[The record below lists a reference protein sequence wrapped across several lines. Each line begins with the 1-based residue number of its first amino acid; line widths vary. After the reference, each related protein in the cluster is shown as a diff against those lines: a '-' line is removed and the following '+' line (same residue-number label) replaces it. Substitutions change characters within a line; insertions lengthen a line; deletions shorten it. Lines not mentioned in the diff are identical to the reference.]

1 MPAGRSDFTAP
12 NTHSGGLGGGD
23 PGGLPG
29 GPPLAPLGEGVAQDP
44 AQQEGAAGQSAPE
57 DAQGGQEPPDVR
69 QAPTEG
75 KQEPDVA
82 GPPPPE
88 SDGESEPLSEPVT
101 IPRDQQSDR
110 GAADQEEGPG
120 APSDGLPALGASPS
134 PGPGQED
141 ETPLPDL
148 GKEDPRVQEG
158 GESGDDYSHSSGDGN
173 QDPWARDDP
182 RLSAW
187 VPVWRRLGWDWE
199 TNPLPAH
206 GFQAG
211 SPLPDAWKEALAR
224 VADDEEWRPTP
235 AHVEDF
241 LSWYAQAEDK
251 DEWTDPRFITP
262 VGVKQEGERV
272 SLNQKWWILLFLDQE
287 RAYRVRPAY
296 RPPRRPRSPPG
307 TLFGSRWGGRR
318 DHQMEPQWAGQAPEA
333 PREPTPANG
342 EEEEGP
348 SPWAELS

>member
-1 MPAGRSDFTAP
+1 MDQQGSEREAGKRAEVP
-12 NTHSGGLGGGD
+12 
-23 PGGLPG
+23 
-29 GPPLAPLGEGVAQDP
+29 
-44 AQQEGAAGQSAPE
+44 
-57 DAQGGQEPPDVR
+57 
-69 QAPTEG
+69 QA
-75 KQEPDVA
+75 
-82 GPPPPE
+82 
-88 SDGESEPLSEPVT
+88 SDGGRP
-101 IPRDQQSDR
+101 D
-110 GAADQEEGPG
+110 
-120 APSDGLPALGASPS
+120 LGAQPS
-134 PGPGQED
+134 PGPSRGD
-141 ETPLPDL
+141 EEPAPNL
-148 GKEDPRVQEG
+148 GKEQPRAQEAA
-158 GESGDDYSHSSGDGN
+158 ESGDDHSRSSGDGD
-173 QDPWARDDP
+173 QDSWAAEDP

-187 VPVWRRLGWDWE
+187 VPDGRRLGWDWE
-199 TNPLPAH
+199 ANPLPAY
-206 GFQAG
+206 GFQTG

-241 LSWYAQAEDK
+241 LGWYAQAEDK

-342 EEEEGP
+342 KEEEGP